1 MTKGQ
6 WNLERGTNVNLAN
19 KRLCCIIR
27 QKNEKVI
34 NFYKVKRAGAPSLT
48 ESGQKKN
55 ANPFLIKHSTFMLNL
70 MKLLQVEL
78 CAHYVNTN
86 T

>member
-1 MTKGQ
+1 MK
-6 WNLERGTNVNLAN
+6 
-19 KRLCCIIR
+19 
-27 QKNEKVI
+27 QKDEKVI
-34 NFYKVKRAGAPSLT
+34 NFYKVIGAGAPSLT
-48 ESGQKKN
+48 KNGQKEN

-70 MKLLQVEL
+70 IKLLQVEL